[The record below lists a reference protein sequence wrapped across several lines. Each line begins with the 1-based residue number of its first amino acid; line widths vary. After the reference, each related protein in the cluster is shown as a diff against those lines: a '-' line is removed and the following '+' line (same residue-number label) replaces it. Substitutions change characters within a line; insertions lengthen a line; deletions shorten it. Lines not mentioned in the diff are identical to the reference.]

1 MRLFAAVVP
10 PPRVAE
16 HLAAALDRYRSG
28 DTSLRWTRVESWHL
42 TLAFY
47 GSCTEAQAEERGAWL
62 RERLRGHGPV
72 RLRLSG
78 AGRFRGVLW
87 AGVDGD
93 ADALHAIARAAGAED
108 ERVVKEARR
117 WHPHLTLARW
127 RASRPPR
134 VVSRVVDGLADYR
147 GPEWV
152 AEEVVLLNSEL
163 HPAGARYTA
172 QARCPLTSSRPPI
185 D

>member
-1 MRLFAAVVP
+1 VAAGRDPGRGRGREPGQGRRAAGEGLPGHRRSAAPRRTVRRWPGGVRLFAAVVP

-72 RLRLSG
+72 RLRL
-78 AGRFRGVLW
+78 A
-87 AGVDGD
+87 
-93 ADALHAIARAAGAED
+93 
-108 ERVVKEARR
+108 
-117 WHPHLTLARW
+117 
-127 RASRPPR
+127 
-134 VVSRVVDGLADYR
+134 
-147 GPEWV
+147 
-152 AEEVVLLNSEL
+152 
-163 HPAGARYTA
+163 
-172 QARCPLTSSRPPI
+172 
-185 D
+185 